1 MNKSQLGF
9 IFVLLAGALWGTT
22 GTVTKYIYA
31 YGVEPVTL
39 ALLRIWISFFC
50 LYIFAV
56 LTGRRVQIKRK
67 DIPFFLAY
75 GAVSVAAFNLL
86 YLSAIQLTTVSM
98 AVVLLYTAPAFSMLA
113 ARLVLKES
121 LSIRKFFALVL
132 TFAGIILVVGAYRP
146 GQVLFNLPGIMAG
159 LGAGLTYG
167 VYSIFTKR
175 AFQRGYGPLETVI
188 VALGSGLGFLLFVR
202 PPWYLLPLLS
212 GPLSLWLLVL
222 TMAVFSTMLAYL
234 FFVTGLVHVAAGK
247 ATLIAAVEP
256 VVAIAVAI
264 IFLGESM
271 NLLQFVGVVAVLA
284 AVLSQKS

>member
-1 MNKSQLGF
+1 MNRSQVGF
-9 IFVLLAGALWGTT
+9 IFVLLAGVLWGTT
-22 GTVTKYIYA
+22 GTVTKYIYD
-31 YGVEPVTL
+31 YGVEPFTL
-39 ALLRIWISFFC
+39 ALLRICISFFS
-50 LYIFAV
+50 LYLFAV
-56 LTGRRVQIKRK
+56 LTGRRVQVKKK
-67 DIPFFLAY
+67 DIPFFLAF

-98 AVVLLYTAPAFSMLA
+98 AVVLLYTAPAFSVVT

-121 LSIRKFFALVL
+121 MTKRKLFALTL

-146 GQVLFNLPGIMAG
+146 GQVFLNVPGIFAG

-167 VYSIFTKR
+167 VYSIFTKS

-188 VALGSGLGFLLFVR
+188 VALGSGLCFLLLVR

-212 GPLSLWLLVL
+212 EPLSLWLLVL
-222 TMAVFSTMLAYL
+222 TMSVFSTMLAYL
-234 FFVTGLVHVAAGK
+234 FFVTGLVHIAAGK

-256 VVAIAVAI
+256 VVAIVVAM
-264 IFLGESM
+264 IFLGETI